1 MPAVSAFHQFPI
13 VFPIPY
19 TFHNPIKLFNSKIHF
34 LDFSEM
40 NLLIHILF
48 PIQRS
53 IRTRTH
59 RLAATKANVFCQTVS
74 VIVWGIWL
82 KKCLAIE
89 SCLAILIHL
98 LSLFVVPTG
107 FCSPDGT
114 QIPGRLEPN
123 TVPQMIMI
131 SFDDAVNN
139 NNIEIYN
146 KLFKEGRNNPNG
158 CSIKSTFFI
167 SHKYTN
173 YSAVQ
178 ELHRKGSWSCVLSN
192 SLDELDL

>member
-1 MPAVSAFHQFPI
+1 M
-13 VFPIPY
+13 
-19 TFHNPIKLFNSKIHF
+19 
-34 LDFSEM
+34 
-40 NLLIHILF
+40 
-48 PIQRS
+48 
-53 IRTRTH
+53 
-59 RLAATKANVFCQTVS
+59 
-74 VIVWGIWL
+74 
-82 KKCLAIE
+82 
-89 SCLAILIHL
+89 
-98 LSLFVVPTG
+98 VPTG

-178 ELHRKGSWSCVLSN
+178 ELHRKGS
-192 SLDELDL
+192 